1 MKKKKGTKDR
11 NFLYPYCLASFIYF
25 ILYIYLEG
33 MRIDI
38 NKRDKVR
45 MGETHPKPSQS
56 SSLGLEVDSTK
67 TLRP

>member
-1 MKKKKGTKDR
+1 
-11 NFLYPYCLASFIYF
+11 
-25 ILYIYLEG
+25 

-38 NKRDKVR
+38 NKQDKVR